1 MRRLALAVAASYLAA
16 LQTVLAS
23 TGTTTST
30 STIENQIFYDG
41 FNFPNSTSSWSN
53 DYKANHYNTGHPVWT
68 ESRDGST
75 STEGILII
83 EQNSPGWGNA
93 DSQDGNTF
101 IAFKR
106 PVVNF
111 STSISGMTAGFLY
124 DVKFKAM
131 NRNDCNNCGDA
142 TLFVYMDDMLML
154 DKMYTKKKGE
164 TNSSTFE
171 SETLTYTAISNDPV
185 ELKFGN
191 DLEDGTSDTAI
202 YLDAVYVTSS
212 LATAPTSCNNR
223 AYWLQPWAEKA
234 CCLPLMFFFNSSV
247 FARVLRKQRK
257 IFKRH

>member
-1 MRRLALAVAASYLAA
+1 MHHKFLKNGMRRLALAVAASYLAA

-68 ESRDGST
+68 ESRDSST

-142 TLFVYMDDMLML
+142 TLFVYMDDMLMFRQNVH
-154 DKMYTKKKGE
+154 KKRTVK
-164 TNSSTFE
+164 
-171 SETLTYTAISNDPV
+171 LTQNV
-185 ELKFGN
+185 R
-191 DLEDGTSDTAI
+191 
-202 YLDAVYVTSS
+202 
-212 LATAPTSCNNR
+212 NR
-223 AYWLQPWAEKA
+223 NVNLH
-234 CCLPLMFFFNSSV
+234 
-247 FARVLRKQRK
+247 RHKQRSRGAQVWQRF
-257 IFKRH
+257 IRRNFRHRNLLGCRLRDQQFGDSANVVQQQSVLAAAVVRK